1 MTAALSDRRL
11 SVREK
16 FKIPIRVRIWKS
28 ANQEELGE
36 SENLSKRGILFA
48 TDSVIPVGTTLE
60 IFLKMPEM
68 INGEST
74 NEWLYSGHVVRVE
87 PSTSTRG
94 HFGVGVQFD
103 CYQPSGGNEAR
114 SN

>member
-1 MTAALSDRRL
+1 MTEASSDRRL
-11 SVREK
+11 SVREEIK
-16 FKIPIRVRIWKS
+16 TPIRVRIWKS

-48 TDSVIPVGTTLE
+48 TDSVIAVGTTLE
-60 IFLKMPEM
+60 ILKMPEM

-103 CYQPSGGNEAR
+103 CYQESGGNEAGW
-114 SN
+114 N

>member
-1 MTAALSDRRL
+1 MAEASPDRRL
-11 SVREK
+11 SVREEIK
-16 FKIPIRVRIWKS
+16 TLIRVRIWKS

-36 SENLSKRGILFA
+36 SENLSERGILFA

-68 INGEST
+68 INGST
-74 NEWLYSGHVVRVE
+74 NEWLYSGHVVQVE

-103 CYQPSGGNEAR
+103 CYQPSGGNEAG

>member
-1 MTAALSDRRL
+1 MTEASSDRRL

-48 TDSVIPVGTTLE
+48 TDSVTAVGTTLE
-60 IFLKMPEM
+60 IFLKM

-103 CYQPSGGNEAR
+103 CYQESGGNEAGW
-114 SN
+114 N